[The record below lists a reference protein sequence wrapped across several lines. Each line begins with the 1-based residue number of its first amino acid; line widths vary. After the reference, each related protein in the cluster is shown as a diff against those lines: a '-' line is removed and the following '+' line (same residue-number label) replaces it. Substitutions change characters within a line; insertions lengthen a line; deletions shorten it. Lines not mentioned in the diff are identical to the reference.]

1 MKLTSFAI
9 NSALNL
15 NISCDQ
21 SHLLS
26 LINKINKKQGHIFG
40 VFVSV
45 KRGQKLKDWPEDIH
59 GCIGYWDNKYK
70 KLENTDLLNHIQR
83 VSNDATWIDS
93 RKKYFSNPVY
103 EDILTNYE
111 LYYMKLPLYVIN
123 KNGFIIFN
131 NSKSILV
138 IVLAM
143 LEYSFT
149 VDINVA
155 KRALLTYFIISAD
168 REFTST
174 LSQSQGSYISHS
186 FDRVAESS

>member
-21 SHLLS
+21 PHLLS
-26 LINKINKKQGHIFG
+26 LINKINKKQGGIFG

-45 KRGQKLKDWPEDIH
+45 KRGQKLEYWPEDIH

-70 KLENTDLLNHIQR
+70 KLENIDLLNHIQR
-83 VSNDATWIDS
+83 VSNDATWTDN

-131 NSKSILV
+131 NSKSIK
-138 IVLAM
+138 
-143 LEYSFT
+143 F
-149 VDINVA
+149 NNNN
-155 KRALLTYFIISAD
+155 
-168 REFTST
+168 
-174 LSQSQGSYISHS
+174 
-186 FDRVAESS
+186 